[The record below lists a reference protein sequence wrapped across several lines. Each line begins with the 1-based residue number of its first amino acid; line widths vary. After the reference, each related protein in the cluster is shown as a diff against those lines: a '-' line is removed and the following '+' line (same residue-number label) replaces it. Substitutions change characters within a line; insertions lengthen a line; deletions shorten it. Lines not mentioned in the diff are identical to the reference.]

1 MDRVH
6 HPVHRPVEQSD
17 ERWWMMIGTNS
28 LVGAQ
33 ALTFAIPI
41 GTFAVVCLWF
51 FFQRR
56 PNR

>member
-1 MDRVH
+1 VVVMLG
-6 HPVHRPVEQSD
+6 S
-17 ERWWMMIGTNS
+17 NS

-41 GTFAVVCLWF
+41 GTFIVVCVWF

>member
-1 MDRVH
+1 MHV
-6 HPVHRPVEQSD
+6 
-17 ERWWMMIGTNS
+17 TNS

-33 ALTFAIPI
+33 ALTAAIPL
-41 GTFAVVCLWF
+41 GTFVAVCVWF